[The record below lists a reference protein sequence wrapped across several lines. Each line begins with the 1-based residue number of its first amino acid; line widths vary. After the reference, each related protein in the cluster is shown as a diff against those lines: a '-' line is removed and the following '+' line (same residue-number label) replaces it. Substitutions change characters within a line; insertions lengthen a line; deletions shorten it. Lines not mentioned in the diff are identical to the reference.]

1 MMTRSVSVLAVASLL
16 LSGCLCQTS
25 VHPFVPE
32 AEAID
37 VPGID
42 GLWVETGDDNSPST
56 LEIRRADNGRMR
68 RLMVGELGETTTE
81 AFRLAIGRV
90 GDSLVWDMI
99 PESGEGLADQQRLP
113 LHTLARL
120 ELEGDRLE
128 VAFLDAEWVSSHC
141 LRGDLDLEHL
151 RLVDDAGEAQDDDL
165 VILTGLTP
173 DLRGFIEEVLD
184 IDEAFGEADVFVRR
198 PPGGPQAHE

>member
-25 VHPFVPE
+25 VHPFVPK

-42 GLWVETGDDNSPST
+42 GFWVETGGDNSPST
-56 LEIRRADNGRMR
+56 LEIRRADSGRMR
-68 RLMVGELGETTTE
+68 KLMIGELGKTTTE
-81 AFRLAIGRV
+81 AFSLAVGQIG
-90 GDSLVWDMI
+90 DTLVWDML
-99 PESGEGLADQQRLP
+99 PESGDGMADLQRLP

-120 ELEGDRLE
+120 KLEGDRLE
-128 VAFLDAEWVSSHC
+128 VAFLDAEWVSSRC

-151 RLVDDAGEAQDDDL
+151 RLVDDEGEAKDDDF
-165 VILTGLTP
+165 VILTGPTP
-173 DLRGFIEEVLD
+173 DLRGFIEDVLD
-184 IDEAFGEADVFVRR
+184 NDEAFGEADVFVRR
-198 PPGGPQAHE
+198 RPGVPQAHE